1 MPSFRTRASHT
12 GHFRSESSEHCQ
24 LHKTAHREKR
34 PITVASRRITEWLY
48 DIPPHIRA
56 LSPFVAET
64 MPPFLY
70 VRQQYNSLRF
80 GSPQPQPPQTETIT
94 YLQRNIRKSNSK
106 KKKKKR
112 KYWMYVR
119 FCGTNQLK
127 FVPLHFIC
135 DFYAPRLVF
144 AREHTAHSVH
154 THTHTNTIIG
164 NRFRI

>member
-106 KKKKKR
+106 KKKR
-112 KYWMYVR
+112 KENIECT
-119 FCGTNQLK
+119 FD
-127 FVPLHFIC
+127 FVELTSWNLYLYILFVIFMRLALFLHENT
-135 DFYAPRLVF
+135 L
-144 AREHTAHSVH
+144 HTAS
-154 THTHTNTIIG
+154 THTHTQTQ
-164 NRFRI
+164 